1 MEIIIG
7 RNNQSG
13 GLLLTV
19 DGKAQQTA
27 ANENVP
33 TSIDT
38 QHCRLLIIDRQMR
51 LQNLDINNYT
61 YVNGQSIESKV
72 ITQND
77 RIELGKDRY
86 LLNWNLLTPYLPVDI
101 RPLKKIW
108 EDYEA
113 QNLKITIASGKFNAL
128 RSVTGLITMLA
139 IALSIAYG
147 GRNKWYFVLYGI
159 AIVVSLIFF
168 IKAYR
173 DSSKLPQKR
182 QDLSK
187 QFQYDYVC
195 PHCGHFMGN
204 QPYDILAQN
213 DCCPYCKKQFIH

>member
-7 RNNQSG
+7 RDSQSAK
-13 GLLLTV
+13 LV
-19 DGKAQQTA
+19 
-27 ANENVP
+27 
-33 TSIDT
+33 
-38 QHCRLLIIDRQMR
+38 LIIDGQPQAPAVSGVIPTSVAPQHCKLFINKGQMR

-61 YVNGQSIESKV
+61 YVNGQSIESKA
-72 ITQND
+72 ITMED
-77 RIELGKDRY
+77 KIELGQDHY
-86 LLNWNLLTPYLPVDI
+86 LLDWNFLKSYTPLDI

-113 QNLKITIASGKFNAL
+113 QSLKITIATGKFNAL

-147 GRNKWYFVLYGI
+147 GRNKWYLVLYGI
-159 AIVVSLIFF
+159 AIIISVVFF

-182 QDLSK
+182 QELNK
-187 QFQYDYVC
+187 KFQRDYVC
-195 PHCGHFMGN
+195 PNCGHFMGN
-204 QPYDILAQN
+204 QSYDILVQN
-213 DCCPYCKKQFIH
+213 GSCPYCKKTFHT

>member
-7 RNNQSG
+7 RDSQNAK
-13 GLLLTV
+13 LV
-19 DGKAQQTA
+19 
-27 ANENVP
+27 
-33 TSIDT
+33 
-38 QHCRLLIIDRQMR
+38 LIIDGQPQASAASGVIPASVAPQHCKLFINKGQMR

-61 YVNGQSIESKV
+61 YVNGQSIESKA
-72 ITQND
+72 ITMED
-77 RIELGKDRY
+77 KIELGQDHY
-86 LLNWNLLTPYLPVDI
+86 LLDWNFLKSYTPLDI

-108 EDYEA
+108 DDYEA
-113 QNLKITIASGKFNAL
+113 QSLKITIATGKFNAL

-147 GRNKWYFVLYGI
+147 GRNKWYLVLYGI
-159 AIVVSLIFF
+159 AIIISVVFF

-182 QDLSK
+182 QELNK
-187 QFQYDYVC
+187 KFQRDYVC

-204 QPYDILAQN
+204 QSYDILVQN
-213 DCCPYCKKQFIH
+213 GSCPYCKKTFHT

>member
-7 RNNQSG
+7 RDSQSAK
-13 GLLLTV
+13 LVLTI
-19 DGKAQQTA
+19 DGQPQAPVA
-27 ANENVP
+27 SGVIPASVAL
-33 TSIDT
+33 
-38 QHCRLLIIDRQMR
+38 QHCKLFINKGQMR

-61 YVNGQSIESKV
+61 YVNGQSIESKA
-72 ITQND
+72 ITMED
-77 RIELGKDRY
+77 KIELGQDHY
-86 LLNWNLLTPYLPVDI
+86 LLDWNFLKSYTPLDI

-113 QNLKITIASGKFNAL
+113 QSLKITIATGKFNAL

-147 GRNKWYFVLYGI
+147 GRNKWYLVLYGI
-159 AIVVSLIFF
+159 AIIISVVFF
-168 IKAYR
+168 VKAYR

-182 QDLSK
+182 QELNK
-187 QFQYDYVC
+187 KFQRDYVC

-204 QPYDILAQN
+204 QSYDILVQN
-213 DCCPYCKKQFIH
+213 GSCPYCKKIFHT